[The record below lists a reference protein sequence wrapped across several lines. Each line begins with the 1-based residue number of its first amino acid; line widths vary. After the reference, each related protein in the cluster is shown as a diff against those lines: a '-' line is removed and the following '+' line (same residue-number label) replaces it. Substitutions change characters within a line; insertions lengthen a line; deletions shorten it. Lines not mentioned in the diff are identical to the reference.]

1 MGSLKDVGFLQD
13 DGKLTDTQQL
23 QTINE
28 ICNFIKN
35 APPISIAGVSFPLK
49 TLPVPAAA
57 DVFAPNEGLD
67 AHKEKFNQ
75 WHVINLDIFLS
86 GVTTLFD
93 SIPTIGV
100 AAKAIPI
107 VDPTQP
113 IIDILNQLKDL
124 FPDLIDF
131 DVINFLV
138 ENIVSIF
145 LQIPLFLSKIALLA
159 ADIIEGVA
167 SKISDAIEV
176 FIDFI
181 KDNII
186 EKFDKTSRQISE
198 IKSKIDDLLQSSAS
212 FTRSVAEKIRDLALK
227 IISFPSLPN
236 LSIELPNF
244 DFSLAFPDINLPMLP
259 IFHIGFPPGIA
270 YFFIEFI
277 KRLIQ
282 GIITLLGNIADLIAA
297 FLQGITAVIKYLV
310 QSIFNI
316 IVQILNT
323 LIPDISKAV
332 TLAGTI
338 AIFAK
343 KITQMA
349 IVSIIGWLVGPGI
362 IINVAA
368 REVGLVA

>member
-13 DGKLTDTQQL
+13 NGKLTDAQQL
-23 QTINE
+23 QTIEE
-28 ICNFIKN
+28 ISNFIKN
-35 APPISIAGVSFPLK
+35 APATRIAGVDFPL
-49 TLPVPAAA
+49 TALAVPSAA
-57 DVFAPNEGLD
+57 DIFAPNEGLN
-67 AHKEKFNQ
+67 AHKEKFYQ
-75 WHVINLDIFLS
+75 WHLINLDIFLS
-86 GVTTLFD
+86 GVTAFFD
-93 SIPTIGV
+93 SIPATGV

-124 FPDLIDF
+124 FPDLINF
-131 DVINFLV
+131 DIIEFLI

-145 LQIPLFLSKIALLA
+145 LQIPSFLSKIAILA

-167 SKISDAIEV
+167 SKISDAIEA
-176 FIDFI
+176 FINFI
-181 KDNII
+181 KDSII
-186 EKFDKTSRQISE
+186 EKFNKPRNQISE
-198 IKSKIDDLLQSSAS
+198 IKSKIDDLLQTSDR
-212 FTRSVAEKIRDLALK
+212 FVRTITEKIRDLALK
-227 IISFPSLPN
+227 MISFPSLPS

-244 DFSLAFPDINLPMLP
+244 DFSLAFPDINLPILP

-270 YFFIEFI
+270 YFFTEFI
-277 KRLIQ
+277 KRLVQ
-282 GIITLLGNIADLIAA
+282 GIITLLGNIADLITA

-316 IVQILNT
+316 IVQILNL

-338 AIFAK
+338 IIFAK

-349 IVSIIGWLVGPGI
+349 VVSIIGWLVGPGI
-362 IINVAA
+362 VINVVA